1 MTSYSS
7 SNDME
12 SEESDAELIIDEE
25 KLKKRKWS
33 QAVSNDQPL
42 ITELVMTKINCDEVV
57 NSINK
62 MHELAKGQEQVE
74 YFDSDLLK

>member
-62 MHELAKGQEQVE
+62 MHELAKGQEQVK